1 MVREV
6 CALGADVEV
15 ARSLPLPGDPDL
27 LDTLTVFG
35 DRGRD
40 TASELAACLEV
51 RMCGRVL
58 VVATRASAAGLTAV
72 SSWPVGKSL
81 PRVMLVASSR
91 GPGGPVVPGSSLSAS
106 RSSAGA
112 VAGSDSGSCVAGAL
126 EEEVGSLLVS
136 PSVSVFDCDTA
147 GSVSGTGSRPG
158 S

>member
-1 MVREV
+1 MR
-6 CALGADVEV
+6 
-15 ARSLPLPGDPDL
+15 ARAGGGH
-27 LDTLTVFG
+27 TRVG
-35 DRGRD
+35 RCDRGI
-40 TASELAACLEV
+40 
-51 RMCGRVL
+51 
-58 VVATRASAAGLTAV
+58 VVAC
-72 SSWPVGKSL
+72 GKSL
-81 PRVMLVASSR
+81 PRVMLVASSC

>member
-1 MVREV
+1 MSAR
-6 CALGADVEV
+6 GADVEV

-58 VVATRASAAGLTAV
+58 VVVTRASAGVTAV

-81 PRVMLVASSR
+81 PRVMLVASSC

-147 GSVSGTGSRPG
+147 LFEKIATDGRAQLLP
-158 S
+158 